1 MRKLFGELESLKGEV
16 PSGGQNEGS
25 DSRLRDVLVEA
36 VNHGDEKRCRFAGA
50 GASHGND
57 VGARENE
64 GHGLAL
70 NGSGDFV
77 TFALDSPEHIRTQ
90 TE

>member
-36 VNHGDEKRCRFAGA
+36 VNHGNEKRRRFAGT
-50 GASHGND
+50 GARHGND
-57 VGARENE
+57 VGAGEDE

-77 TFALDSPEHIRTQ
+77 PFTLDSLEHIRTQ
-90 TE
+90 TK